1 MDIKIILASASPRRA
16 ALLRQAGLEFNI
28 MVSEVDETPVPGLTP
43 EKLVELLALRKANA
57 VAVGLDNGIVIG
69 ADTVVVQAGR
79 ILGKPSG
86 PQEAAAML
94 RLLQGS
100 GHEVYTGVAL
110 VDVISRKTLVG
121 HEMTRVFF
129 DSLTEEEIRR
139 YVATGEPLDKAG
151 AYGVQGLAALF
162 INRLEGCY
170 TNVVGL
176 PLARL
181 AKMLKQIGCE
191 VF

>member
-1 MDIKIILASASPRRA
+1 MDTKIVLASSSPRRA
-16 ALLRQAGLEFNI
+16 DLLKQAGLEFNI
-28 MVSEVDETPVPGLTP
+28 MVSEVDETLAPGLAP
-43 EKLVELLALRKANA
+43 DELVELLALRKANA
-57 VAVGLDNGIVIG
+57 VAVRLDSGIVIG

-86 PQEAAAML
+86 PQEASAML

-110 VDVISRKTLVG
+110 VDVISRETLVG

-129 DSLTEEEIRR
+129 NGLSEEEIRR

-181 AKMLKQIGCE
+181 AKMLKKLGYE
-191 VF
+191 VL